1 VGVPTGG
8 VGCRQDDA
16 AVTET
21 EMSSTHDNT
30 VGGIGSSLKTAG
42 TLVAKQAERTQLTNV
57 TLQNAYSAY
66 GKAIFKDAA
75 AHADLEELVSKVRT
89 LLDERKRLSQASANT
104 PAATSLMQKAQQVA
118 SGAADLAKGKALDL
132 RVHMELARLGKAA
145 YELNT
150 MPSGLESLRAPIATS
165 VDTLDRLNKEIDEL
179 TLATKKAWLSPR
191 GNAFNWKEFSQRTWV
206 VVVSGLVFPPL
217 GIFLSWRKS
226 DWAPKAKWIATGL
239 LSLLLLWRIGGSD
252 KKEQPESG
260 GVAKATVEVE
270 KADASRNKAGPNGEK
285 IIVGGDGV
293 GTDWYFHYYDGG
305 NGEKIMHGDSR
316 VMINGVDKQDTT
328 YDRGTMLKRSR
339 YDSKGQLKEQLTRRA
354 AGDYDFVEYVTE
366 PNGLELERRSV
377 VSFTKTDTK
386 EKIEFLQ
393 PTVVSPRNAG
403 KSTDSDILDLVK
415 NSYVNSDNS
424 PAGSEANGYN
434 GGPLDLLAKKFFE
447 NPSWKEGEAAD
458 GTALVELTGKFMRG
472 DRKLLAKIQFVVDPN
487 KLASEKR
494 RLASVDDFRTKY
506 LVLSKCFRLNAV
518 EFNGVPQNG
527 AAVRELLQS
536 MIRKSQQR
544 E

>member
-1 VGVPTGG
+1 MGG
-8 VGCRQDDA
+8 VGCRQA
-16 AVTET
+16 TT
-21 EMSSTHDNT
+21 Q
-30 VGGIGSSLKTAG
+30 G
-42 TLVAKQAERTQLTNV
+42 EREV
-57 TLQNAYSAY
+57 
-66 GKAIFKDAA
+66 
-75 AHADLEELVSKVRT
+75 EEDHSVSNSF
-89 LLDERKRLSQASANT
+89 D
-104 PAATSLMQKAQQVA
+104 
-118 SGAADLAKGKALDL
+118 
-132 RVHMELARLGKAA
+132 
-145 YELNT
+145 
-150 MPSGLESLRAPIATS
+150 
-165 VDTLDRLNKEIDEL
+165 
-179 TLATKKAWLSPR
+179 
-191 GNAFNWKEFSQRTWV
+191 WKEFSQRTWV

-217 GIFLSWRKS
+217 GIFLSWRKT

-239 LSLLLLWRIGGSD
+239 MGLLLLWRMGGSE
-252 KKEQPESG
+252 KKDRPEVG
-260 GVAKATVEVE
+260 TGAKAAVEVD
-270 KADASRNKAGPNGEK
+270 KADDSRNKAGPNGEK
-285 IIVGGDGV
+285 ILVGGDGL
-293 GTDWYFHYYDGG
+293 GTKWYFHYYLDSEG
-305 NGEKIMHGDSR
+305 NEIRHGDSR
-316 VMINGVDKQDTT
+316 STINGPLGDLQDIT

-354 AGDYDFVEYVTE
+354 GGDYDFVEYVTE

-403 KSTDSDILDLVK
+403 KSTDSDILDLIK

-434 GGPLDLLAKKFFE
+434 GGPLDLLARKFFE

-494 RLASVDDFRTKY
+494 RLASVDDFRSKY

-527 AAVRELLQS
+527 EAVRELLQS
-536 MIRKSQQR
+536 MIRKSQER